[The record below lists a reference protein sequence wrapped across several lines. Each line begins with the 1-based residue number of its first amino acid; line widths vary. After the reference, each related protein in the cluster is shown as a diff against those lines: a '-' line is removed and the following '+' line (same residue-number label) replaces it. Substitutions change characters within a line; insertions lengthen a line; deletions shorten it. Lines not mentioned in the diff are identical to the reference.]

1 MKIVINV
8 CYGGFGISDKAYEK
22 LIEWGVPVQK
32 YSRADRDESTGL
44 YPENPANEGEVIFDK
59 ELTEPGE
66 CQFNDIYHEYKGR
79 VRESRYW
86 DTWLR
91 SFRTHPLLI
100 RVVEELGSEA
110 NGPFADLKI
119 VEVPDDVHWDIEEYD
134 GIERVAEQHRTW
146 A

>member
-32 YSRADRDESTGL
+32 YSRVGRDESTGL
-44 YPENPANEGEVIFDK
+44 YPDNPANEGEVIFDK

-66 CQFNDIYHEYKGR
+66 CPFTDIYHEYKGR
-79 VRESRYW
+79 VRENRYW
-86 DTWLR
+86 DTWLH

-100 RVVEELGSEA
+100 RVVEELGREA
-110 NGPFADLKI
+110 SGPYAELKI
-119 VEVPDDVHWDIEEYD
+119 VEVPDDVDWNIDEYD
-134 GIERVAEQHRTW
+134 GIEHVAETHRTW